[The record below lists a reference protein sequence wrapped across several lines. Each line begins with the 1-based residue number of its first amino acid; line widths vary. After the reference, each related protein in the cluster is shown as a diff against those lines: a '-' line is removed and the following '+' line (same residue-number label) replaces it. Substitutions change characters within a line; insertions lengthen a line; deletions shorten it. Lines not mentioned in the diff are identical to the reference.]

1 MTNFIPIFPL
11 GIVVYPN
18 ESVNLHIFEPRYK
31 QLIQECV
38 EQKKYFGIPPVI
50 QGEVKEMG
58 TLMEVVEIT
67 KVHDDGSMDI
77 KTRGLEVFKIL
88 EIIRVLPDKLYS
100 GAIVTYPENVVSD
113 ARLGVMKEILAG
125 LRKIFERLQIS
136 KEFSKPDHAINSYD
150 IAHLVGMTME
160 DEYLLLEL
168 NRELHRQEFIKRH
181 LAKLVPAVTELE
193 EIKDRIKLNGHFKD
207 LEGFSFS

>member
-11 GIVVYPN
+11 SIVVYPD
-18 ESVNLHIFEPRYK
+18 EPVNLHIFEPRYR
-31 QLIQECV
+31 QLILECV
-38 EQKKYFGIPPVI
+38 KQKKHFGIPPVI

-58 TLMEVVEIT
+58 TLMEVVEIA
-67 KVHDDGSMDI
+67 KVHADGSMDI
-77 KTRGLEVFKIL
+77 KARGTDVFKIL
-88 EIIRVLPDKLYS
+88 EIIRELPDKLYS
-100 GAIVTYPENVVSD
+100 GAIVTYPDNIMFD
-113 ARLGVMKEILAG
+113 ARLGVMKEILTG
-125 LRKIFERLQIS
+125 LRKIFERLNITQ
-136 KEFSKPDHAINSYD
+136 EFTKPDDSIISYD
-150 IAHLVGMTME
+150 IAHLVGMTIE

-181 LAKLVPAVTELE
+181 LAKLVPAITELE

>member
-18 ESVNLHIFEPRYK
+18 EPVNLHIFEPRYK

-88 EIIRVLPDKLYS
+88 EIIRELPDKLYS

-113 ARLGVMKEILAG
+113 ARLGVMKEILTG

>member
-11 GIVVYPN
+11 SIVVYPN
-18 ESVNLHIFEPRYK
+18 EPLNLHIFEPRYR
-31 QLIQECV
+31 QLILECV
-38 EQKKYFGIPPVI
+38 EQKKHFGIPPVI

-58 TLMEVVEIT
+58 TLMEVVEIA
-67 KVHDDGSMDI
+67 KVHADGSMDI
-77 KTRGLEVFKIL
+77 KARGTDVFKIL
-88 EIIRVLPDKLYS
+88 EIIRELPDKLYS
-100 GAIVTYPENVVSD
+100 GAIVTYPDNIMFD
-113 ARLGVMKEILAG
+113 ARLGVMKEILTG
-125 LRKIFERLQIS
+125 LRKIFERLNITQ
-136 KEFSKPDHAINSYD
+136 EFTKPDDSIISYD

-181 LAKLVPAVTELE
+181 LAKLVPAITELE